1 MLNVCVIVH
10 DGSVFVFVFSI
21 TLLRVKKF
29 NESRAR
35 HNSRDRQL
43 YIPSEGCGEK
53 HLLIFGEEL
62 SRLFKFNESRAR
74 HNSRDRQLYIP
85 SEGCG
90 EKHLL
95 ILGKS

>member
-10 DGSVFVFVFSI
+10 DGSVFVFVFVFSI

-35 HNSRDRQL
+35 HNSQ
-43 YIPSEGCGEK
+43 
-53 HLLIFGEEL
+53 
-62 SRLFKFNESRAR
+62 
-74 HNSRDRQLYIP
+74 DRQLYIP